1 MEEVTGLLAQH
12 GLALVFANVILAQLG
27 VPLPAVP
34 LLVVAGAFVAQG
46 DLDLA
51 PLLVVTTVASLLGD
65 TPWYLAGRRHG
76 YSILRTLCRIA
87 IEPDS
92 CVKQT
97 ENVFLRWGPAALI
110 VAKYVPGFATV
121 APPLAGTMKIPFL
134 RFVFLSAVG
143 ALLWAVAPIA
153 AGAWFHTE
161 VDWALQQLEQMGAGA
176 VALIFAVLA
185 IYVGI
190 KAGHRYML
198 IRFLR
203 SVRVSVEELREM
215 LQREE
220 RPVILDARSALA
232 RKFDPR
238 AIPGAIAVD
247 IDNPAQA
254 LPPLP
259 EDRDIVV
266 YCT

>member
-12 GLALVFANVILAQLG
+12 GLALVFANVMLAQLG

-34 LLVVAGAFVAQG
+34 LLVLAGAFVAQG
-46 DLDLA
+46 NLALA
-51 PLLVVTTVASLLGD
+51 PLLMVTTVASLLGD
-65 TPWYLAGRRHG
+65 TLWYLAGRRHG

-97 ENVFLRWGPAALI
+97 ENVFLRWGSAALV
-110 VAKYVPGFATV
+110 VAKYIPGFATV
-121 APPLAGTMKIPFL
+121 APPLAGTMKIPFP

-153 AGAWFHTE
+153 AGAWFHDE
-161 VDWALQQLEQMGAGA
+161 IDWALQQLEQMGAGA
-176 VALIFAVLA
+176 IALILAVLT
-185 IYVGI
+185 IYIGI
-190 KAGHRYML
+190 KAGQRYLL

-203 SVRVSVEELREM
+203 SVRISVEELREI
-215 LQREE
+215 LQREKQ
-220 RPVILDARSALA
+220 PVILDARSALA
-232 RKFDPR
+232 RKLDPR
-238 AIPGAIAVD
+238 VVPGAIAVD
-247 IDNPAQA
+247 IDDPGGA
-254 LPPLP
+254 LPALP
-259 EDRDIVV
+259 EDREIIV

>member
-1 MEEVTGLLAQH
+1 MEEVTGLLARH
-12 GLALVFANVILAQLG
+12 GLALVFANVLVAQLG

-34 LLVVAGAFVAQG
+34 MLVLAGAFVAQG
-46 DLDLA
+46 NLDLA
-51 PLLVVTTVASLLGD
+51 ALLVVTIVASLLGD
-65 TPWYLAGRRHG
+65 VPWYLAGRRHG

-87 IEPDS
+87 IEPDT

-97 ENVFLRWGPAALI
+97 ENVFLRWGPVALI
-110 VAKYVPGFATV
+110 VAKYIPGFATV
-121 APPLAGTMKIPFL
+121 APPLAGTMKIPFP

-143 ALLWAVAPIA
+143 ALLWAMAPIA

-161 VDWALQQLEQMGAGA
+161 VDWALQQLERTGAGA
-176 VALIFAVLA
+176 VVLIFAALA

-190 KAGHRYML
+190 KAGQRYLL

-232 RKFDPR
+232 RRFDPR

-247 IDNPAQA
+247 IDDPHRA
-254 LPPLP
+254 LPALP
-259 EDRDIVV
+259 KDREVVV